1 MALSKIQSESVNLAD
16 DFAFTG
22 TVSGAGAMEH
32 ISTTDVTTPAQFVVF
47 DNLSTAYDT
56 FVFQYEFHPSNDG
69 AQFGIQFLDSSG
81 AAIDDADGYGYY
93 NDFDGTAISSDST
106 NFIYISAST
115 IGNDTHEGLRGQLT
129 LLGRNYAVATNA
141 VPPCVIGSGIGQYV
155 GNVYSG
161 GIINGGLNSQQIQ
174 TIRGIRFFTTTFNIE
189 RGKVHLYGIRST

>member
-56 FVFQYEFHPSNDG
+56 FVFQYEFHPDTDG
-69 AQFGIQFLDSSG
+69 SQFGIQFLDSSG

-93 NDFDGTAISSDST
+93 NDFDGTAITSDST
-106 NFIYISAST
+106 NFIYISAAT

-129 LLGRNYAVATNA
+129 LLGRNYAVATDT
-141 VPPCVIGSGIGQYV
+141 VPPCVIGTGIGQYTT
-155 GNVYSG
+155 NVFSG
-161 GIINGGLNSQQIQ
+161 GTIVGGLNSQQIQ
-174 TIRGIRFFTTTFNIE
+174 TIRGIRFFVTANNIE
-189 RGKVHLYGIRST
+189 RGKVHLFGVRS